1 MLNLLYDNAI
11 HISARGAGELLRLHS
26 LSADGASAEKGRGVG
41 CDAMKSLGRA
51 GDGIDLSIASSS
63 VQRHGFKI
71 ARHRTQRRVGAE
83 QIDWAAFLVSDH
95 GLFRSKRITSFAA
108 RDAVVTYADPRTSRS
123 VDMKNVRQSSVTF
136 DGIDDTLL
144 VIRMGTRFVRRSCI
158 CISYSDI
165 KIT

>member
-51 GDGIDLSIASSS
+51 GAGIDSSIASSS

-71 ARHRTQRRVGAE
+71 AVIE
-83 QIDWAAFLVSDH
+83 
-95 GLFRSKRITSFAA
+95 RSGE
-108 RDAVVTYADPRTSRS
+108 S
-123 VDMKNVRQSSVTF
+123 VLNR
-136 DGIDDTLL
+136 
-144 VIRMGTRFVRRSCI
+144 
-158 CISYSDI
+158 
-165 KIT
+165 